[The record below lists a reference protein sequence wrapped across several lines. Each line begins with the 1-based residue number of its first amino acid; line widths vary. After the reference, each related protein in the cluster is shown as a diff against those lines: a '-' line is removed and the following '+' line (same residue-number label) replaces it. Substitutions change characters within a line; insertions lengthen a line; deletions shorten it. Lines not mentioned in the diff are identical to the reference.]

1 MRLNRHK
8 IIKFFILILLYI
20 IIPNLIFPPLLT
32 AEPLDDELSKIK
44 SEKEET
50 QKKLEDIKKEESAYI
65 EEVNDIEGDLLSA
78 LDELGNL
85 NVAISEKKSNI
96 DKTTVD
102 LISREEAVREI
113 EEKLN
118 QKLEVF
124 NRRIVDIYK
133 NGDINILE
141 VLLRSGDFIELVSR
155 LKMMNLVAKQDAQAI
170 SEIKEDRQLLIDAK
184 KKVIDARDTA
194 QREKDEFERLLE
206 SAESKTREMEEIY
219 SKKKELLSVT
229 RENKEALILLENQL
243 HIKELEITRAL
254 ESYNYGSAPT
264 GRLLWPVAGK
274 ISSGFGYRTSPLSGS
289 RRFHSGVD
297 LYAPSGT
304 PIYAC
309 EGGQV
314 LKAEYHGGY
323 GYSIL
328 IYHGGSFATFYAHL
342 SGFAVGV
349 GQNVSRGELIG
360 YVGTTGYTTG
370 PHLHLEVRVNGQ
382 AQDPMN
388 YL

>member
-1 MRLNRHK
+1 VKFKRHK
-8 IIKFFILILLYI
+8 IIKFFFIILLFT
-20 IIPNLIFPPLLT
+20 IIPTLIFPPVLV
-32 AEPLDDELSKIK
+32 AEPLDDELERIK
-44 SEKEET
+44 SEKQET
-50 QKKLEDIKKEESAYI
+50 QEMLEDIKKEESAYI
-65 EEVNDIEGDLLSA
+65 KEVNDIEDELLSA
-78 LDELGNL
+78 LDELGSL
-85 NVAISEKKSNI
+85 NAAISDKKSNI
-96 DKTTVD
+96 DKITVD
-102 LISREEAVREI
+102 LISSEEAVKEI

-118 QKLEVF
+118 QKLEAF
-124 NRRIVDIYK
+124 NRRLIDIYK

-155 LKMMNLVAKQDAQAI
+155 LKMMNLVARQDALAI
-170 SEIKEDRQLLIDAK
+170 SEIKEDRQLLIDTK
-184 KKVIDARDTA
+184 KQVIDARDAA
-194 QREKDEFERLLE
+194 QREKDEFERLLA
-206 SAESKTREMEEIY
+206 SAENKTREMEEIY
-219 SKKKELLSVT
+219 GKKKELLSVT

-243 HIKELEITRAL
+243 HLKELEITRAL

-264 GRLLWPVAGK
+264 GKLLWPVSGK
-274 ISSGFGYRTSPLSGS
+274 FSSGFGYRTSLSGS

-309 EGGQV
+309 ESGQV
-314 LKAEYHGGY
+314 IKAEYHGGY

-342 SGFAVGV
+342 SGFTVSA
-349 GQNVSRGELIG
+349 GQNVTRGQIIG

-382 AQDPMN
+382 AQDPMG